1 MSNWI
6 FALVIMLLY
15 LGAAFLVGILAGRRH
30 SFWSVSE
37 FAVADRGLGLIVVW
51 FMMGGTIFSAFA
63 FLGGP
68 GMAFS
73 QGAAAFF
80 VPAYTTLGMLP
91 WYLLGPKV
99 GRIGARKNFFTMGD
113 FLGDRY
119 QSKVITVIVGIIA
132 VLAFIQYLTLQ
143 IKGMAFIFNILTE
156 GFIPYWLGALLA
168 YGIVIGYVATSGVRG
183 AAWSDVLQG
192 AMMLIVAWAI
202 GFYLVYTLHGSPSEM
217 FTALNNERPDFLT
230 IGHEGSSMSA
240 MAYSTVILISALGF
254 LMWPHLFT
262 KSYSTT
268 EKRMKLTTLAF
279 PIFGLFLVP
288 VLFIGFSG
296 IGVVS
301 PDALDSTDQ
310 LLPYMITNELG
321 ASGLLYG
328 LIGAG
333 ALAAAMSSSD
343 AITHGGA
350 VSLGRDVIY
359 PLKPDLSDRAQIW
372 IMRVGVL
379 VIGLA
384 AYLLSIFGTEGIIA
398 LLVGAYGSIA
408 QFVPAVYGALI
419 WRRATKAGAIA
430 GLLAGISVNYYYQM
444 IADSTPL
451 EMNAGFVGLIC
462 NIVVFVVV
470 SLLTRPVPAELAEE
484 YRKA

>member
-1 MSNWI
+1 MSNWL
-6 FALVIMLLY
+6 FALLSMLTY
-15 LGAAFLVGILAGRRH
+15 LVFAFVVGLLAGRNR

-37 FAVADRGLGLIVVW
+37 YAVADRGLGLIVIW
-51 FMMGGTIFSAFA
+51 FMMGGTVFSAFS

-80 VPAYTTLGMLP
+80 VPAYVALGILP
-91 WYLLGPKV
+91 WYLMGPKV

-119 QSKVITVIVGIIA
+119 QSRLLTVIVGVIS

-143 IKGMAFIFNILTE
+143 IKGMAFIFNILTD
-156 GFIPYWLGALLA
+156 GLIPYWLGALMA
-168 YGIVIGYVATSGVRG
+168 YGIVVAYVATSGVRG

-192 AMMLIVAWAI
+192 VLMLIVAWTV
-202 GFYLVYTLHGSPSEM
+202 GYYLVYALHGGPSEM
-217 FTALNNERPDFLT
+217 FTSINESRPGFLT
-230 IGHEGSSMSA
+230 IGQEGSMMSP
-240 MAYSTVILISALGF
+240 MAYSTVLLISGLGF
-254 LMWPHLFT
+254 MMWPHLFT

-268 EKRMKLTTLAF
+268 EKRIKLTTLAF
-279 PIFGLFLVP
+279 PIFGLFMVP
-288 VLFIGFSG
+288 VLFIGFSA

-301 PDALDSTDQ
+301 PDAVGSPDQ
-310 LLPYMITNELG
+310 ILPHLITYVLG
-321 ASGLLYG
+321 ANGWVYG

-343 AITHGGA
+343 AITHGGS
-350 VSLGRDVIY
+350 VSLGRDVIL
-359 PLKPDLSDRAQIW
+359 PWKPDMTERTQVW
-372 IMRVGVL
+372 IMRLGVIA
-379 VIGLA
+379 IGAA
-384 AYLLSIFGTEGIIA
+384 AYSLAIFGATGIIA

-408 QFVPAVYGALI
+408 QFVPSVYGALI
-419 WRRATKAGAIA
+419 WRRATKSGAIA
-430 GLLAGISVNYYYQM
+430 GLIVGIGVNYYYQI

-451 EMNAGFVGLIC
+451 EMNAGFVGLLC

-470 SLLTRPVPAELAEE
+470 SLMTPQVPQALADE
-484 YRKA
+484 YKNA

>member
-1 MSNWI
+1 
-6 FALVIMLLY
+6 
-15 LGAAFLVGILAGRRH
+15 
-30 SFWSVSE
+30 
-37 FAVADRGLGLIVVW
+37 
-51 FMMGGTIFSAFA
+51 
-63 FLGGP
+63 
-68 GMAFS
+68 
-73 QGAAAFF
+73 
-80 VPAYTTLGMLP
+80 
-91 WYLLGPKV
+91 
-99 GRIGARKNFFTMGD
+99 
-113 FLGDRY
+113 
-119 QSKVITVIVGIIA
+119 
-132 VLAFIQYLTLQ
+132 
-143 IKGMAFIFNILTE
+143 
-156 GFIPYWLGALLA
+156 
-168 YGIVIGYVATSGVRG
+168 
-183 AAWSDVLQG
+183 
-192 AMMLIVAWAI
+192 
-202 GFYLVYTLHGSPSEM
+202 
-217 FTALNNERPDFLT
+217 
-230 IGHEGSSMSA
+230 MSA

-268 EKRMKLTTLAF
+268 EKRIKLTTLAF
-279 PIFGLFLVP
+279 PIFGIFMVP

-296 IGVVS
+296 IGVVD
-301 PDALDSTDQ
+301 PEALDSSDE

-359 PLKPDLSDRAQIW
+359 PLKTDLSDRAQIW
-372 IMRVGVL
+372 IMRIGVV

-384 AYLLSIFGTEGIIA
+384 AYLLSIFGSEGIIA
-398 LLVGAYGSIA
+398 LLVGAYGSIS

-430 GLLAGISVNYYYQM
+430 GLIVGIAVNYYYQM

-451 EMNAGFVGLIC
+451 DMNEGFIGLIC
-462 NIVVFVVV
+462 NIVVFVAV